1 MDRYIITEEKITIN
15 SIFDIIDKNKKI
27 DLSENIKNKI
37 SSSRDYLDKKISN
50 SNKLFYGINTG
61 FGSLCNQNISKSKLS
76 KLQENLI
83 LSHACG
89 TGKKTPKIIVKIMM
103 ILKIKSLSHGNSGI
117 KLDTIQRLVDMY
129 NNNIIPVIYN
139 EGSLGASGD
148 LVPLAHLSLP
158 LIGLGDVYYNE
169 SIISSEKFLTIFDW
183 DKINLKSKE
192 GLALINGTQF
202 ISAFGVWILIQSKKI
217 SYFFDL
223 VSSIS
228 IDAFDCSLEPFDDDI
243 QRIRPHNGQLLTATR
258 IKSFFQGINILKRK
272 KNYVQD
278 PYSFRCIPQ
287 VHGASK
293 DVITHV
299 SEIFTKE
306 INSVTD
312 NPNIFVQKDKI
323 ISGGN
328 FHAQPLAMALDYLSI
343 AMHELGNISERRI
356 FQLISGKRGLP
367 EYLIINSGINSG
379 LMIPQY
385 TAASL
390 VSKNKMLCTP
400 CSIDSIVTSNGQ
412 EDHVSMG
419 ANSAVKLFE
428 IINNLEKIL
437 SIELLTSAQALEIRK
452 RKISNF
458 HESFIESYRKHC
470 KFLDND
476 RNLFDDIH
484 ASIRF
489 YKGYQLDINII

>member
-1 MDRYIITEEKITIN
+1 
-15 SIFDIIDKNKKI
+15 
-27 DLSENIKNKI
+27 
-37 SSSRDYLDKKISN
+37 
-50 SNKLFYGINTG
+50 
-61 FGSLCNQNISKSKLS
+61 
-76 KLQENLI
+76 
-83 LSHACG
+83 
-89 TGKKTPKIIVKIMM
+89 
-103 ILKIKSLSHGNSGI
+103 
-117 KLDTIQRLVDMY
+117 
-129 NNNIIPVIYN
+129 
-139 EGSLGASGD
+139 
-148 LVPLAHLSLP
+148 
-158 LIGLGDVYYNE
+158 
-169 SIISSEKFLTIFDW
+169 
-183 DKINLKSKE
+183 
-192 GLALINGTQF
+192 
-202 ISAFGVWILIQSKKI
+202 
-217 SYFFDL
+217 
-223 VSSIS
+223 
-228 IDAFDCSLEPFDDDI
+228 
-243 QRIRPHNGQLLTATR
+243 
-258 IKSFFQGINILKRK
+258 
-272 KNYVQD
+272 
-278 PYSFRCIPQ
+278 
-287 VHGASK
+287 
-293 DVITHV
+293 
-299 SEIFTKE
+299 
-306 INSVTD
+306 
-312 NPNIFVQKDKI
+312 
-323 ISGGN
+323 
-328 FHAQPLAMALDYLSI
+328 MALDYLSI